1 MAKIVNFGVCLNND
15 DPLMAGRIR
24 ATFDTD
30 FKSMSPGDYSDS
42 ILNTIL
48 SIEKAGQQGG
58 DPKYTSTENI
68 MWSEDDPFVC
78 APFLPS
84 FINIIPTKN
93 ENVKLILY
101 NNENSTQN
109 IEYVGPTISQ
119 PTKFPYDYYANARL
133 HTSRGTNVIF

>member
-48 SIEKAGQQGG
+48 SDTIEKAGQQGG

-68 MWSEDDPFVC
+68 MWSEACATAAAGMLNVRRRPVC
-78 APFLPS
+78 LCPLSTFLYKHY
-84 FINIIPTKN
+84 TYK
-93 ENVKLILY
+93 K
-101 NNENSTQN
+101 
-109 IEYVGPTISQ
+109 
-119 PTKFPYDYYANARL
+119 
-133 HTSRGTNVIF
+133 